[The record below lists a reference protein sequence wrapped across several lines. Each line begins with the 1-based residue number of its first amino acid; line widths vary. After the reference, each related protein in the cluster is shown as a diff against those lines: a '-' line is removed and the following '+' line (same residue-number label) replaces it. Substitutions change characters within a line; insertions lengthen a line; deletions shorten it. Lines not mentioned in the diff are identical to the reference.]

1 MTESEV
7 KKIVRDL
14 IKTEIDKV
22 NKKIDSNK
30 ENISNLQKKSV
41 TEDEVKKIVRTM
53 FINHYKWMWE
63 KSSIYINK
71 L

>member
-1 MTESEV
+1 MTELEIKRIV
-7 KKIVRDL
+7 KDVL
-14 IKTEIDKV
+14 KTELDKIE
-22 NKKIDSNK
+22 KKFDSMK
-30 ENISNLQKKSV
+30 EDLTALKKKSMD
-41 TEDEVKKIVRTM
+41 EDAVRKLVRTM

>member
-1 MTESEV
+1 MTEIEV
-7 KKIVRDL
+7 KRIVKDVLRVEL
-14 IKTEIDKV
+14 DKV
-22 NKKIDSNK
+22 NKKFDSMKN
-30 ENISNLQKKSV
+30 ELTTLKKNSMDEESV
-41 TEDEVKKIVRTM
+41 RKLVRTM

>member
-1 MTESEV
+1 MTELEIKRIV
-7 KKIVRDL
+7 KDVL
-14 IKTEIDKV
+14 KTELDKV
-22 NKKIDSNK
+22 GKKIDSMK
-30 ENISNLQKKSV
+30 EDLTALKKNSMD
-41 TEDEVKKIVRTM
+41 EDAVRKLVRTM

>member
-1 MTESEV
+1 MTEIEV
-7 KKIVRDL
+7 KRIVKDVLRVEL
-14 IKTEIDKV
+14 DKV
-22 NKKIDSNK
+22 NKKFDSMK
-30 ENISNLQKKSV
+30 DELTTLKKNSMDEESV
-41 TEDEVKKIVRTM
+41 RKLVRTM

>member
-1 MTESEV
+1 MSEADIRRIAKDV
-7 KKIVRDL
+7 LRVEL
-14 IKTEIDKV
+14 DKV
-22 NKKIDSNK
+22 NKKFDSIK
-30 ENISNLQKKSV
+30 DELTTLKKKSM
-41 TEDEVKKIVRTM
+41 DEEGVRKLVRTM

>member
-1 MTESEV
+1 MTEADVKRIVKDVLRVELDKV
-7 KKIVRDL
+7 EKKIG
-14 IKTEIDKV
+14 
-22 NKKIDSNK
+22 SMK
-30 ENISNLQKKSV
+30 EELTTLKKKSMD
-41 TEDEVKKIVRTM
+41 EDSVRKLTRTM

>member
-1 MTESEV
+1 MTEAEV
-7 KKIVRDL
+7 KKIVREL
-14 IKTEIDKV
+14 MKSEIDKV
-22 NKKIDSNK
+22 NKKADSNK
-30 ENISNLQKKSV
+30 EDISNLQKKSV

>member
-1 MTESEV
+1 MSESDV
-7 KKIVRDL
+7 RKI
-14 IKTEIDKV
+14 IKDVLKVELDKV
-22 NKKIDSNK
+22 NKKIDSMK
-30 ENISNLQKKSV
+30 DELTTIKKKSM
-41 TEDEVKKIVRTM
+41 DEEGVRKLVRTM

>member
-1 MTESEV
+1 MTELEIKRIV
-7 KKIVRDL
+7 KDVL
-14 IKTEIDKV
+14 KTELGKIE
-22 NKKIDSNK
+22 KKFDSMK
-30 ENISNLQKKSV
+30 EDLTALKKKSMD
-41 TEDEVKKIVRTM
+41 EDAVRKLVRTM